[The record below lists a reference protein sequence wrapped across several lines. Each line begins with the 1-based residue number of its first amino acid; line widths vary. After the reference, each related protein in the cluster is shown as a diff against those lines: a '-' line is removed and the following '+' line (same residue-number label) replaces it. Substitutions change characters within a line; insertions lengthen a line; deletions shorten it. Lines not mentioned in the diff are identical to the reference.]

1 MSYLEQMMK
10 TLRHLA
16 LMIALTALETSSPTA
31 QAQDQQL
38 YGHLPPNPDFVI
50 LMNSSR
56 TDNLGLMLSKATEI
70 PADKS
75 NSATISRSLLRLPSS
90 QIRQL
95 GGFGY
100 GVKEA
105 FDGFSPEN
113 LMQGGANED
122 FSRTLAK
129 VGLRVEILNS
139 PIEPDSLD
147 RIMDNLEQLS
157 HNSVDYYRIR
167 NIPEPMKNSLVEG
180 SCFFMPTATL
190 IIAGPEE
197 LVRNCID
204 TAGGTSRPSIFDH
217 VNPEKALSLAVNIP
231 EGSLSSDLIPGAGEN
246 PMLAGMMALIS
257 DMQVISVSMDTQG
270 ETFDLDLGMKFSEA
284 SSASALELPLQQVK
298 QQYLQTPDG
307 TPSPMAP
314 ILSGVNIST
323 RNDVLSISAKLPR
336 EMIESGLG
344 MAAGGGPSGDISGL
358 PDMIR
363 LVDGTTVK
371 GKIIDPIDEGVI
383 VDLDTGGGFSRRYH
397 WSEMDIPTLE
407 TFSRF
412 PQINRF
418 VRDYIPKERS
428 QIRNISL
435 LEPPPVKK
443 PNEGRGFLG
452 ALFSTPL
459 GIGFL
464 VLIYAL
470 NIWVGIEVAIF
481 RGHPVALV
489 AGASAIMPLISP
501 LIFYFIPAESSYTEE
516 YIMDDEEFTEEAA
529 APASGT
535 PSNTGAPKGFSIPEP
550 EGGGLSLSG
559 GAGKKPSAGGALA
572 PGQRRVYKRGQVDI
586 NRSFIEQTFPPFFRT
601 VITGPEK
608 DQVIDFKTP
617 KATMTA
623 KRISRMSSNEVYV
636 MLQSGGTED
645 KGIKI
650 AEISEIVVRHKDDR
664 G

>member
-10 TLRHLA
+10 TLRQLA
-16 LMIALTALETSSPTA
+16 LMIALTALATSSPTA

-38 YGHLPPNPDFVI
+38 YGHLPPNPDLI
-50 LMNSSR
+50 AIMNP
-56 TDNLGLMLSKATEI
+56 SKAENLEKMSSGQGGS
-70 PADKS
+70 PS
-75 NSATISRSLLRLPSS
+75 ETISASLLRIPKS
-90 QIRQL
+90 QIEL
-95 GGFGY
+95 VSGAAY
-100 GVKEA
+100 GIKDA
-105 FDGFSPEN
+105 FADFSPQN
-113 LMQGGANED
+113 AMQG
-122 FSRTLAK
+122 
-129 VGLRVEILNS
+129 VGTDELTEKLSEIGLQ
-139 PIEPDSLD
+139 IEKLKSSIDPDVLD
-147 RIMDNLEQLS
+147 RVMDNLELLS
-157 HNSVDYYRIR
+157 HNSVDYYRI
-167 NIPEPMKNSLVEG
+167 KNLPSSLQGQFAEG
-180 SCFFMPTATL
+180 TCIYMPSDT
-190 IIAGPEE
+190 IVIAGSEN
-197 LVRNCID
+197 LVKQSID
-204 TAGGTSRPSIFDH
+204 TAGGTPRSSLFDH
-217 VNPEKALSLAVNIP
+217 IRDDKALSVAFQIP
-231 EGSLSSDLIPGAGEN
+231 EGSLSGDLIPGAGQN
-246 PMLAGMMALIS
+246 PMVAGMLALIS
-257 DMQVISVSMDTQG
+257 DMQVFSVSMDMPG
-270 ETFDLDLGMKFSEA
+270 DTFDLDLGMKFSEA

-323 RNDVLSISAKLPR
+323 SNDVLSISAKLPR

-407 TFSRF
+407 SFSRF

-516 YIMDDEEFTEEAA
+516 YIMDDEEFVEEEAA

-559 GAGKKPSAGGALA
+559 AASKKPSAGGALA